1 MKLTAAI
8 VDDVAQA
15 RATLKEDLAA
25 YCPNIEIIGEADG
38 VVTGS
43 KLLNKI
49 KPDVVFLDIQLQD
62 GTGFDILE
70 ILGDISFQVIFT
82 TASDEFAIK
91 AFKFSAV
98 DYLLKPIDPDE
109 LIVAVQKISKVNNST
124 QENYDLLL
132 TTVKEQSAPKR
143 LALHTLEKIHV
154 TEIADIVRCESNGNY
169 TTFYFKNG
177 QKLLV
182 TKTLK
187 EYDQMLGEYHFARVH
202 QSHLI
207 NAQQIKEFVKV
218 DGGYLVMRDGSKIPV
233 SLRKKSVVMKLL
245 EDL

>member
-8 VDDVAQA
+8 VDDIAQA

-70 ILGDISFQVIFT
+70 ILGSISFQVIFT

-98 DYLLKPIDPDE
+98 DYLLKPVDPDE
-109 LIVAVQKISKVNNST
+109 LIVAVQKVSKVNNST

-132 TTVKEQSAPKR
+132 NTVKEQSAPKR
-143 LALHTLEKIHV
+143 MALHTLEKIHV
-154 TEIADIVRCESNGNY
+154 TDIADIVRCESNGNY
-169 TTFYFKNG
+169 TTFYFRNG

-187 EYDQMLGEYHFARVH
+187 EYDQMLSEYKFARVH

-218 DGGYLVMRDGSKIPV
+218 DGGYIVMRDGSKIPV

-245 EDL
+245 EEL

>member
-8 VDDVAQA
+8 VDDVTQA
-15 RATLKEDLAA
+15 RETLKEDLAT
-25 YCPNIEIIGEADG
+25 YCPDVEIIGEADG

-43 KLLNKI
+43 KLLKKI
-49 KPDVVFLDIQLQD
+49 KPDLVFLDIQLQD

-70 ILGDISFQVIFT
+70 ILGDVNFQVIFT
-82 TASDEFAIK
+82 TASDAFAIK

-98 DYLLKPIDPDE
+98 DYLLKPVDPDE
-109 LIVAVQKISKVNNST
+109 LEEAVKKAAQVNISQKQS
-124 QENYDLLL
+124 YDLLL
-132 TTVKEQSAPKR
+132 DTVKEKKLPER

-154 TEIADIVRCESNGNY
+154 TEIADIVRCESSGNY
-169 TTFYFKNG
+169 TTFYFKDG

-187 EYDQMLGEYHFARVH
+187 EYDQMLSEHHFARVH

-233 SLRKKSVVMKLL
+233 SIRKKSAVMKLL
-245 EDL
+245 GEL